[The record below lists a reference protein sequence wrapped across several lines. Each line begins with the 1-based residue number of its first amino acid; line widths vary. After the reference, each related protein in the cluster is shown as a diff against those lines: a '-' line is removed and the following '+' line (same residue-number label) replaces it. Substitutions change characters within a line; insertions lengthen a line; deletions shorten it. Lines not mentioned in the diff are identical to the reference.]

1 MLSELKENLLKAGKS
16 EGCIS
21 FDDLNEL
28 LPDEIKDPRDIEKI
42 FNFLGDHNIEI
53 VTEEKSGEKRTLS
66 GEVWEKKKDSGEDAA
81 DDEPALGFSEE
92 DEHDAEETTTTYL
105 REMGRFDL
113 LTPEEEAKYSK
124 TIRQG
129 FEALIK
135 AIREDK
141 SGVEEIDLLR
151 QRIDLWEKRD
161 PTLKPK

>member
-21 FDDLNEL
+21 FDDLNDL
-28 LPDEIKDPRDIEKI
+28 LPDEIKDPRDIEKV

-66 GEVWEKKKDSGEDAA
+66 GEVWEKNKDSSGDGDE
-81 DDEPALGFSEE
+81 DEPALGFSEN

-113 LTPEEEAKYSK
+113 LTPEEHLDIFYEFKGADTSNKK
-124 TIRQG
+124 
-129 FEALIK
+129 K
-135 AIREDK
+135 
-141 SGVEEIDLLR
+141 EI
-151 QRIDLWEKRD
+151 Q
-161 PTLKPK
+161 